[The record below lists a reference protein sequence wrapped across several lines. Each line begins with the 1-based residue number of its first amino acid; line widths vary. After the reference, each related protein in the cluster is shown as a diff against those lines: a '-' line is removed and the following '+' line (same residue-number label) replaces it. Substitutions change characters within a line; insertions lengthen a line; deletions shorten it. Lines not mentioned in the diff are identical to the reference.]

1 MGNSIQTLSE
11 NVSLIASN
19 NTWIEGL
26 SIEQLLT
33 TMKLPHMVKAVGMPD
48 LHPGQGYPIGAAY
61 FSRHM
66 FYPALI
72 GGDIGCGMGLWQT
85 DIALGKLSVD
95 KLERRIGDIDDPVK
109 KNKYQLGTIG
119 GGNHFAELQMFTEVY
134 DENIFASYQ
143 LDRRSLLLLVHT
155 GSRGLGHSILQNHVS
170 KFNHHGLEENSESA
184 GIYLSR
190 HDKAVSFAYA
200 NRRAVAERV
209 LVNLRAEGREIL
221 NIHHNFLEKV
231 TIEGQAG
238 WLHRKGASPSTQ
250 GLVVVPGSRGDYSYL
265 VKPIVNEALL
275 CSLAHG
281 AGRKWKRADC
291 RAKLE
296 NRYSAQEMMRVKQG
310 GRVICNNRSLLYE
323 EAPQA
328 YKSIDTVVESMQ
340 QAGIIE
346 VVAQLKPVL
355 TYKTMRKG

>member
-1 MGNSIQTLSE
+1 MGNSIQVLSE
-11 NVSLIASN
+11 NVSLIAST

-33 TMKLPHMVKAVGMPD
+33 TMKLPSMVKAVGMPD

-61 FSRHM
+61 FSTEL

-85 DIALGKLSVD
+85 NIAVNKLSVD
-95 KLERRIGDIDDPVK
+95 KLERRIGDIDEPVK

-119 GGNHFAELQMFTEVY
+119 GGNHFAELQMVTEVY
-134 DENIFASYQ
+134 DKSIFDQYQ
-143 LDRRSLLLLVHT
+143 LDAKALFLLVHT
-155 GSRGLGHSILQNHVS
+155 GSRGLGHAILQNHVK
-170 KFNHHGLEENSESA
+170 KFNHHGLAQESESA
-184 GIYLSR
+184 RIYLAR

-200 NRRAVAERV
+200 NRRAVAERM
-209 LVNLRAEGREIL
+209 LSNLRAEGREIL
-221 NIHHNFLEKV
+221 NVHHNYLEKV
-231 TIEGQAG
+231 TIEGQEG
-238 WLHRKGASPSTQ
+238 WLHRKGASPSTE
-250 GLVVVPGSRGDYSYL
+250 GLVMVPGSRGDYSYL

-291 RAKLE
+291 KAKLE
-296 NRYSAQEMMRVKQG
+296 KRYSAQEMLRVKLG

-328 YKSIDTVVESMQ
+328 YKSVDTVIESMQ
-340 QAGIIE
+340 QAGVIE
-346 VVAQLKPVL
+346 VIAQLKPIL

>member
-1 MGNSIQTLSE
+1 MGNSIQVLSE
-11 NVSLIASN
+11 HVSLIASN

-26 SIEQLLT
+26 SIEQLLI

-61 FSRHM
+61 FSTQM

-85 DIALGKLSVD
+85 DIAVGKLSVD
-95 KLERRIGDIDDPVK
+95 KLERRIGDIDEPVQK
-109 KNKYQLGTIG
+109 HKYQLGTIG
-119 GGNHFAELQMFTEVY
+119 SGNHFAELQMVTEVY
-134 DENIFASYQ
+134 DNTVFEHYQ
-143 LDRRSLLLLVHT
+143 LDSRSLFLLVHT
-155 GSRGLGHSILQNHVS
+155 GSRGLGHSILQNHVK
-170 KFNHHGLEENSESA
+170 KFSHHGLDETSESA
-184 GIYLSR
+184 RIYLSR

-200 NRRAVAERV
+200 NRRAVAERI
-209 LVNLRAEGREIL
+209 LTNLRGEGREIL
-221 NIHHNFLEKV
+221 NVHHNFLEKV
-231 TIEGQAG
+231 VIEGQEG

-265 VKPIVNEALL
+265 VKPIVNESLL

-296 NRYSAQEMMRVKQG
+296 NRYSAQQMMRVKLG

-328 YKSIDTVVESMQ
+328 YKSVDTVVESMR
-340 QAGIIE
+340 QAGIVE